1 MVTLSGYYVSVTVE
15 WDGPLPIGTIQLP
28 SPIAQ
33 AQLRPATT
41 VMRPLVPQVRL
52 RLATPAD
59 APGLARVFV
68 LAWRSGYVG
77 IVEDSVLDALD
88 EIEIADWLGTMTS
101 SNGPTMWL
109 VESDDGG
116 ILAFSRHGEIR
127 EDSRRGHIYS
137 LYVEP
142 AATGR
147 GIAKAL
153 LDHDLQLLG
162 ERGLGDGYAL
172 GFRAQRGGS
181 GPLHIFRFPARRSP
195 SGRAGVRR
203 SRDPDAPASSAGNG
217 KWGEM
222 SEHEV
227 TGQTA
232 GQMTAVRRDS
242 CRPAFSSTCPGSTGS
257 AARGHSRSYAT
268 TWVR

>member
-116 ILAFSRHGEIR
+116 DPGLLRATGKIKRTAAAATSTPCT
-127 EDSRRGHIYS
+127 ST
-137 LYVEP
+137 

-162 ERGLGDGYAL
+162 DRGLATVTLWVFEHNEVARGLYTSFGFLPDGARRVEPEY
-172 GFRAQRGGS
+172 RAPGIRMRRPARQETGS
-181 GPLHIFRFPARRSP
+181 GA
-195 SGRAGVRR
+195 
-203 SRDPDAPASSAGNG
+203 
-217 KWGEM
+217 K
-222 SEHEV
+222 
-227 TGQTA
+227 
-232 GQMTAVRRDS
+232 
-242 CRPAFSSTCPGSTGS
+242 
-257 AARGHSRSYAT
+257 
-268 TWVR
+268 